1 MLAKKLSS
9 LTINDVLYFYI
20 LRHCTLSYLT
30 CLSLSTDVKTS
41 FNQANDEL
49 REYCSVF
56 SKFEQA
62 RKATHNYCWSFSWLT
77 FQLAW
82 FHRYRALSGN
92 TGQGFLVMRLIISLF
107 ISASMAFTS
116 LSLRNNFLVQLNC
129 WAWLVV
135 CELCS
140 FLFM

>member
-1 MLAKKLSS
+1 MLAKIVLLNDKWRS
-9 LTINDVLYFYI
+9 LFLHFKTLYSFI
-20 LRHCTLSYLT
+20 FNLFVTFNWCQ
-30 CLSLSTDVKTS
+30 TS

-82 FHRYRALSGN
+82 FRCYRALSGN